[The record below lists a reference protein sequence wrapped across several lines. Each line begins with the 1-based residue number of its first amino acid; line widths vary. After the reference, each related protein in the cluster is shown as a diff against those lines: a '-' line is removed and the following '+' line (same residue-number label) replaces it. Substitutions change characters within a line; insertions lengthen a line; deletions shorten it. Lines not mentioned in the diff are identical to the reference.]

1 MASYATK
8 VKRDIARW
16 REAGLIDAPTA
27 SALSLDVERN
37 GGGRVSFG
45 SVLSMMAAALFAAA
59 ILIFIAANWEAIP
72 RLVRVSMLF
81 ATIAAGYL
89 GGAVLK
95 LRGEDAFGQ
104 GAWIVAAAA
113 FGASIA
119 LIGQMYH
126 MSGDEKQAIFVWGAG
141 TALAA
146 AMLRSGPLNVG
157 AVLLGAVWML
167 MHGFDHWW
175 SMRELPYAYLLVAVL
190 LYALTFW
197 TRSVTSRHLIFLSL
211 ILFGF
216 LHYWRDES
224 LATPLVMALLSAG
237 LLAFGEW
244 RPAQAGRWL
253 ALGSGL
259 PVHALLGFL
268 TGIGIIQIALV
279 DEQAFLVPSIA
290 AFAGIIAALLLAGQE
305 NRMLRW
311 LAYAAF
317 AFQLCFVYMVMLGS
331 MLGTAGFFVLGG
343 LVLSVLAWLIT
354 RLERRFAARP
364 LEGMRP

>member
-16 REAGLIDAPTA
+16 REAGLIDAPTS

-37 GGGRVSFG
+37 GGGSVSFG

-89 GGAVLK
+89 GGAMLK

-104 GAWIVAAAA
+104 GAWMVAAAA
-113 FGASIA
+113 FGASIT

-197 TRSVTSRHLIFLSL
+197 TRSVASRHVIFLSL

-244 RPAQAGRWL
+244 RPAQASRWL

-279 DEQAFLVPSIA
+279 DEHAFLVPSIA

-317 AFQLCFVYMVMLGS
+317 AFQLCFVYVVMLGS